1 MSRGRF
7 RFQECDMTD
16 VVEGIQAVGISGSPS
31 PTSRSRTL
39 LGLGL
44 AALERRGVVAT
55 RTVDLA
61 ALPAEALLGR
71 SRDTQVNDALAAV
84 GRARILVVSTPV
96 YRATYSGLLKVF
108 FDLLPQDGLA
118 GKIAVAIAT
127 GASLGHLLA
136 VDHGLRPLLT
146 SVGALPVATAVYG
159 TDAQFRDGR
168 PDPALID
175 QIDRAVAQAP
185 ALVISPVPARA
196 APTD

>member
-1 MSRGRF
+1 MSRGRL

-16 VVEGIQAVGISGSPS
+16 VVEGLQAVGISGSPS

-39 LGLGL
+39 LGLAL

-61 ALPAEALLGR
+61 ALPGDALLGR
-71 SRDTQVNDALAAV
+71 SRDTPVNDALAAV

-118 GKIAVAIAT
+118 GKVAIAIAT
-127 GASLGHLLA
+127 GGPGRRPPASGA
-136 VDHGLRPLLT
+136 RRRP
-146 SVGALPVATAVYG
+146 P
-159 TDAQFRDGR
+159 
-168 PDPALID
+168 PA
-175 QIDRAVAQAP
+175 AGGGPPGAP
-185 ALVISPVPARA
+185 AGACP
-196 APTD
+196 

>member
-1 MSRGRF
+1 M
-7 RFQECDMTD
+7 
-16 VVEGIQAVGISGSPS
+16 
-31 PTSRSRTL
+31 
-39 LGLGL
+39 
-44 AALERRGVVAT
+44 
-55 RTVDLA
+55 
-61 ALPAEALLGR
+61 
-71 SRDTQVNDALAAV
+71 
-84 GRARILVVSTPV
+84 STPV

-168 PDPALID
+168 PDPALIE
-175 QIDRAVAQAP
+175 QIDRAVAEAL
-185 ALVISPVPARA
+185 ALVTSPVPA
-196 APTD
+196 

>member
-1 MSRGRF
+1 MSRGRL

-44 AALERRGVVAT
+44 AALERRGVIAT

-61 ALPAEALLGR
+61 ALPADALLGR
-71 SRDTQVNDALAAV
+71 SRDTRVNDALAAV

-159 TDAQFRDGR
+159 TDAQFRARR
-168 PDPALID
+168 PDPA
-175 QIDRAVAQAP
+175 R
-185 ALVISPVPARA
+185 
-196 APTD
+196 TD